1 MESLVIDSNPT
12 SDNFLQ
18 PLLKNVLQWSM
29 SYVSIHYA
37 SNEITCAK
45 IRLKQM
51 GQLTKAMANVKRE
64 H

>member
-1 MESLVIDSNPT
+1 
-12 SDNFLQ
+12 
-18 PLLKNVLQWSM
+18 M

-37 SNEITCAK
+37 SNKITCAK
-45 IRLKQM
+45 IRLKQI

>member
-1 MESLVIDSNPT
+1 
-12 SDNFLQ
+12 
-18 PLLKNVLQWSM
+18 M

-51 GQLTKAMANVKRE
+51 GQLTKAMAKVKRE